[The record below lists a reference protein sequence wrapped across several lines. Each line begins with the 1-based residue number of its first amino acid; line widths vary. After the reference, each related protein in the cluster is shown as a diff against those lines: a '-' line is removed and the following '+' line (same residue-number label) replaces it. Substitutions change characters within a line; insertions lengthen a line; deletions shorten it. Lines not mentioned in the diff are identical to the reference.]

1 MTKRGLFITF
11 EGIDGCGKSTQVR
24 MLDDYISQLSK
35 YNHILKTREPYA
47 NESIRK
53 KLREE
58 SDPYSHARQLAEMF
72 IADRHGHINVMI
84 NPNLEKGIHVISDR
98 YDCSTLA
105 YQQAQGIGFEELRNM
120 HGQIIVPDITF
131 IVDVPVEVAI
141 ERMKKDNNR
150 KEQEQKFE
158 SNIEFNRK
166 LRQCYLDLPKKMPY
180 RKIILINAVPSP
192 EDIFEKQIKPVFDK
206 LWEDYAKR

>member
-24 MLDDYISQLSK
+24 ILDGYISRLSK

-47 NESIRK
+47 DENIRK

-72 IADRHGHINVMI
+72 IADRHKHIDFMI
-84 NPNLEKGIHVISDR
+84 NPDLEKGIHVISDR

-105 YQQAQGIGFEELRNM
+105 YQQAQGLSFEELLKM
-120 HGQIIVPDITF
+120 HGPIIAPDLTF
-131 IVDVPVEVAI
+131 IVDVPVEVAL
-141 ERMKKDNNR
+141 ERMKKDKDR

-180 RKIILINAVPSP
+180 RKIILINAVSSP
-192 EDIFEKQIKPVFDK
+192 EEIFEKQIKPAFDN
-206 LWEDYAKR
+206 LWVNY